1 MKSFA
6 DSGLDDPYYKKTVTL
21 DLANLELEF
30 RVSQTLFSSH
40 GIDIGTTF
48 LLRTL
53 NQTPASYQKILD
65 VGCGYGPIGV
75 TLKSIRPGV
84 VLHMVDRDAL
94 AVRYAAQN
102 AQLNGIEDALVYPS
116 VGFDDVEDRDFDL
129 IVANIPAKAG
139 DSVIGGWLRD
149 APLFL
154 RPQGRIG
161 IVIVSALADM
171 VAEVIE
177 GIPTAEIVL
186 KRRRAGHTL
195 VLYTVGQA
203 PGPPAPRTKSLKRG
217 DYDRISTTF
226 SHKLTDYPMQT
237 AFGMPQ
243 FDSLSYRTGLL
254 FDIIRTLERQPPGCK
269 VLIVNPG
276 HGHVPVFLS
285 KLFAPGSIELVD
297 KDLLALRFS
306 AKNLVLN
313 GYDALRTTTRHE
325 VDLDGQ
331 SAQFDLIVADMID
344 DEGPKAIA
352 DIFEQAVKR
361 LISGGQMVV
370 VANSATITRLTKLCR
385 TKRLLAVLRRR
396 RRKGSSVLVLGTF
409 SPSAAE

>member
-1 MKSFA
+1 MTSLA
-6 DSGLDDPYYKKTVTL
+6 DSGFDDPYYKKTINL
-21 DLANLELEF
+21 NLANLALEF

-40 GIDIGTTF
+40 DLDIGTTF

-53 NQTPASYQKILD
+53 DQTPGSYQKILD

-75 TLKSIRPGV
+75 ALKSIRPGAA
-84 VLHMVDRDAL
+84 LHMVDRDAL

-116 VGFDDVEDRDFDL
+116 LGFDDVEDRDFDL

-154 RPQGRIG
+154 RPHGRIG
-161 IVIVSALADM
+161 IVIVSALASM
-171 VAEVIE
+171 VTEVIE
-177 GIPTAEIVL
+177 GIPAVDIIL
-186 KRRRAGHTL
+186 KRRRAGHTV
-195 VLYTVGQA
+195 VLYTVDQTPA
-203 PGPPAPRTKSLKRG
+203 PPAPRMKSLKRG
-217 DYDRISTTF
+217 DYDRTSTTF

-254 FDIIRTLERQPPGCK
+254 FDILRTLERQPPDRK
-269 VLIVNPG
+269 VLVLNPG
-276 HGHVPVFLS
+276 QGHVPVFLS
-285 KLFAPGSIELVD
+285 KLFAPSSIELVD

-306 AKNLVLN
+306 ETNLVLN
-313 GYDALRTTTRHE
+313 GYDPFRTTTRHE
-325 VDLDGQ
+325 VDLGGQ
-331 SAQFDLIVADMID
+331 SAQFDLIVADMMD
-344 DEGPKAIA
+344 DDGPKAIA
-352 DIFEQAVKR
+352 ELFEQAVNR
-361 LISGGQMVV
+361 LASGGQMVV

-385 TKRLLAVLRRR
+385 AKRLPAGLRRK
-396 RRKGSSVLVLGTF
+396 RRKGNSVLVLRAF
-409 SPSAAE
+409 SPTAAE